1 MFTDNK
7 NLRTAIIISVTFHA
21 LLLLIFFFI
30 KVGFNYNI
38 SEFTEIAFAS
48 GRRAHVKIAPTPPNV
63 QPIESEKSNAEIPSE
78 VVKLPKRQMIN
89 DKEEPLKVAN
99 KHEKISSA
107 VTNVV
112 PQPDKFEKRETFT
125 YESLTRPLLDEK
137 EIAQPGEGL
146 SPNDKIL
153 PSNSPENISSVGQ
166 EMPYEIEGQAAHRAV
181 AYKVIPE
188 YPPNLQR
195 QAVVKISFTVLP
207 NGQIGEMIPLI
218 KADAQLEKITMD
230 ALRQWRFNPLPSYK
244 PQTTEKGVI
253 TFRYL
258 LK

>member
-1 MFTDNK
+1 MFADNK
-7 NLRTAIIISVTFHA
+7 ILRTAIIISVTFHS

-48 GRRAHVKIAPTPPNV
+48 GQRSNVKIAPTPPNV

-78 VVKLPKRQMIN
+78 VVKLPKRQMID

-99 KHEKISSA
+99 KREKISSEI
-107 VTNVV
+107 TNVI
-112 PQPDKFEKRETFT
+112 PQPVKFEKRETLT
-125 YESLTRPLLDEK
+125 DESLTKLFFNEK
-137 EIAQPGEGL
+137 EIALPGEGL
-146 SPNDKIL
+146 APSDKIL

-207 NGQIGEMIPLI
+207 DGQIGEMIPRI
-218 KADAQLEKITMD
+218 KANAQLEKITMD
-230 ALRQWRFNPLPSYK
+230 ALRQWRFSPLPSYK
-244 PQTTEKGVI
+244 PQTSEKGVI